1 MEDDS
6 DLPSGCWSYNNRKLK
21 NWTVVVG
28 HNVARHTKSK
38 SQHECTDARCAMM
51 DHHDRDCAARQFLV
65 PHCMYIGYRCLSQCP
80 AAKPNCK
87 ALRSLHLAFSEDER
101 AVLLPAWETA
111 TKAYEEQE
119 KLAKAIALA
128 EKTSRAS
135 DREVAK
141 LAKEAAKLTAS
152 SKAKR

>member
-1 MEDDS
+1 M
-6 DLPSGCWSYNNRKLK
+6 PSG
-21 NWTVVVG
+21 
-28 HNVARHTKSK
+28 
-38 SQHECTDARCAMM
+38 
-51 DHHDRDCAARQFLV
+51 
-65 PHCMYIGYRCLSQCP
+65 
-80 AAKPNCK
+80 K
-87 ALRSLHLAFSEDER
+87 AELQSTPFAPLGFFEDER